1 GGAPGGRGGA
11 RAAPGGPPPAPRCD
25 APWSPCTEPGSRR
38 ARCPVRRGAAGRT
51 SRHDGRPAGARRRSP
66 RAPDVPGTRPPA
78 SRRWRRHR
86 PRWRPPAPPPRGR
99 RPWRG
104 AWFGGGPLRPPSWPA
119 RPSGAR
125 ATVAETPRAASRRQ
139 RGAATA
145 PLETRKEPGL
155 RVTPLSRG
163 GTPVEEISFDD
174 IARIKSKISDTFGDW
189 SDPLEVTQDMIN
201 RFAELTGDHQWIH
214 VDVERAKRESPFG
227 GTIAHGFLTLSLL
240 PAMRSKAAWKV
251 VGYGNATN
259 YGANKLRF
267 VSPVPAGAKVHSHGR
282 LIGVES
288 H

>member
-1 GGAPGGRGGA
+1 M
-11 RAAPGGPPPAPRCD
+11 
-25 APWSPCTEPGSRR
+25 
-38 ARCPVRRGAAGRT
+38 
-51 SRHDGRPAGARRRSP
+51 
-66 RAPDVPGTRPPA
+66 
-78 SRRWRRHR
+78 
-86 PRWRPPAPPPRGR
+86 
-99 RPWRG
+99 
-104 AWFGGGPLRPPSWPA
+104 
-119 RPSGAR
+119 
-125 ATVAETPRAASRRQ
+125 
-139 RGAATA
+139 
-145 PLETRKEPGL
+145 
-155 RVTPLSRG
+155 
-163 GTPVEEISFDD
+163 EEIRFDD
-174 IARIKSKISDTFGDW
+174 IAALKSKISDTFGDW

-288 H
+288 HPKGTQMTQEIAVHVVGSDRPALLYEMVVLYHPAVKRG